1 MIVAFTSVHGA
12 PGVTTQTLLNAAAW
26 PADLGTDRVV
36 LEADPDGGV
45 LGARYELGVDPGVVS
60 LVSATRRVDGPLA
73 VDEHGRCVAP
83 GLWVVPGPEN
93 AEQATAV
100 WSAGAETVAARCAID
115 EHVWLV
121 DCGRLRGHLA
131 NVAFF
136 RHAAQIVV
144 VSGCRREDIV
154 PLPAAVDRLTA
165 LSRSGAAG
173 VAAVFVGRLDYRPHE
188 MAEFL
193 GADVLGVVAAD
204 DDALTLAASA
214 AAGGR
219 GRRSLLWRSALE
231 TAAEL
236 AHRSIGHATLAGVE
250 LPAGLRPTVTE
261 GRGG

>member
-26 PADLGTDRVV
+26 PAVLGADRVV

-60 LVSATRRVDGPLA
+60 LVSASRRVEGPLA
-73 VDEHGRCVAP
+73 VHEHGRCVAP

-100 WSAGAETVAARCAID
+100 WSASAETVAAGCAID

-121 DCGRLRGHLA
+121 DCGRLRAQAPH
-131 NVAFF
+131 VAFL

-144 VSGCRREDIV
+144 VSGCRREDLV
-154 PLPAAVDRLTA
+154 PLPAAVDRLAA
-165 LSRSGAAG
+165 LSSRGSAG
-173 VAAVFVGRLDYRPHE
+173 VGAIFVGRLDYRPHE
-188 MAEFL
+188 MVDFL
-193 GADVLGVVAAD
+193 GADVLAVVAAD

-236 AHRSIGHATLAGVE
+236 AHRSIGHATLAADE
-250 LPAGLRPTVTE
+250 LPGVLRPTAAE
-261 GRGG
+261 GGA